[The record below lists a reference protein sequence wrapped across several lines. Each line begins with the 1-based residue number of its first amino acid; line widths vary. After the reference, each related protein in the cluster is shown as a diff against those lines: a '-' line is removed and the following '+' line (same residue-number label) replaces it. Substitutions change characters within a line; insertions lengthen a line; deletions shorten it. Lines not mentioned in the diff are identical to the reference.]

1 MKAFTTFAIAAA
13 MIAATATASFAG
25 NKMTAGT
32 EDPYVEPVEP
42 VVPQAT
48 GSLGGGALPIIAGVA
63 AAAIIAAAVISDS
76 DSSSTHSSNQES
88 E

>member
-13 MIAATATASFAG
+13 MTAATATASIAG

-32 EDPYVEPVEP
+32 EDPYDEP
-42 VVPQAT
+42 VVPPAT

-76 DSSSTHSSNQES
+76 DSSSTHSANQAAAE
-88 E
+88 